1 MRKIDKHIEKLE
13 FVKVYI
19 TDNEEQILTHFE
31 GVIFNQNEDFIY
43 MCDLSDFNYDG
54 FVIVR
59 KTDVAEIKRSDNEK
73 FFNRILKEEKII
85 RNIRLRKREIGFRVG
100 EMEEMFAQL
109 RKKNFPVIVECL
121 YGSEDSFQIGPIVQV
136 KENKMKMDYFNS
148 LGEFDEQPVSIKYKD
163 ITFVRIDSPYANL
176 FYKYATRPG
185 EEVEKKKSK
194 SKKKKSEKTASKK
207 DKKKSKKDK
216 KSKKKSKK
224 LMKVV

>member
-1 MRKIDKHIEKLE
+1 
-13 FVKVYI
+13 
-19 TDNEEQILTHFE
+19 
-31 GVIFNQNEDFIY
+31 

-73 FFNRILKEEKII
+73 FFNRILKDEKII

-176 FYKYATRPG
+176 FYKYASRPS
-185 EEVEKKKSK
+185 EEVVEKKKKKSK
-194 SKKKKSEKTASKK
+194 SKKKKSEKGGSKK

-216 KSKKKSKK
+216 KSNKKSYLKK
-224 LMKVV
+224 TKRLMMVV